1 MSLLTSDPLEATYF
15 VVTGP
20 EYQTYKRRGY
30 SIRRRDGADPSDYAT
45 VYAER
50 KNETYQWVWSC
61 FRDCE
66 RIPAAASIDMAR
78 DWQDA
83 ADTAAY
89 EQGERDTA

>member
-1 MSLLTSDPLEATYF
+1 MSLLPTEALAATYY

-20 EYQTYKRRGY
+20 QYQTTKRRGY
-30 SIRRRDGADPSDYAT
+30 SIRRRDGADPKDYAT

-50 KNETYQWVWSC
+50 KNETCEWQWSC
-61 FRDCE
+61 FRSWG
-66 RIPAAASIDMAR
+66 RLTAAASIDMAR